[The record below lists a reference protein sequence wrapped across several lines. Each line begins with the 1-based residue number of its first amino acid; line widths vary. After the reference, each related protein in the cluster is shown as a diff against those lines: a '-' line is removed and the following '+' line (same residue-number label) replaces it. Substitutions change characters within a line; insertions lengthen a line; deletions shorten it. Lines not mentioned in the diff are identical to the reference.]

1 MKKFLIVLLSLT
13 LVFALP
19 INEVE
24 DSLEDDVPE
33 DGWFVPQKDG
43 SLKWMTE
50 EEAQIQARA
59 QLMSRKKSKE
69 AKVEFYLYTAEFP
82 NEGHQ
87 IYIGD
92 SANLKMSSFNSE
104 NPTRIIIHGWQ
115 NNYKSDVNTE
125 IREALFSM
133 GEYNVISVDWSDKA
147 DRYNYVSAAGAVSE
161 IGQRVAHLIEF
172 LRDEGNVKNE
182 DLIVIG
188 HSLGA
193 HVAGFAGKTIEGEQI
208 HTIIGLDTAFPLFKY
223 DKCDE
228 RLCSTDAMYVES
240 IHTNGK
246 LLGFIQPIGQVA
258 FYPNGGKTQPGC
270 GLDMSGTCSH
280 SRAYIYYAESIRQ
293 NFLGLKCDDWKTAVK
308 KNCLAGGQGTMAGFS
323 HAYNYMKLD
332 GTFYSPVDKKS
343 PYSLLTKYN
352 T

>member
-1 MKKFLIVLLSLT
+1 MKKFIIVLLSLT

-19 INEVE
+19 INEVD
-24 DSLEDDVPE
+24 DSLEEDESDD

-50 EEAQIQARA
+50 EEAQKEAQAL
-59 QLMSRKKSKE
+59 QMSRKKSKE
-69 AKVEFYLYTAEFP
+69 AIVKFYLYTQDSP
-82 NEGHQ
+82 NKPKQ
-87 IYIGD
+87 IDIGD
-92 SANLKMSSFNSE
+92 LKKLQKSSFNSE
-104 NPTRIIIHGWQ
+104 NPTRIIIHGWL

-125 IREALFSM
+125 IREAFLSISEF
-133 GEYNVISVDWSDKA
+133 NVISVDWSDKA
-147 DRYNYVSAAGAVSE
+147 DHYNYISATVAIPE

-193 HVAGFAGKTIEGEQI
+193 HVAGFAGKLVEGEQI

-223 DKCDE
+223 NNCDE
-228 RLCSTDAMYVES
+228 RLCSTDAMYVQS
-240 IHTNGK
+240 IHTNGR
-246 LLGFIQPIGQVA
+246 LLGFIHPIGKVA

-270 GLDMSGTCSH
+270 GLDIFGTCSH

-308 KNCLAGGQGTMAGFS
+308 KECLAGGHETVAGFS
-323 HAYNYMKLD
+323 NSYNYMKLD
-332 GTFYSPVDKKS
+332 GTFYSPVDKKA
-343 PYSLLTKYN
+343 PYNLLTKF
-352 T
+352 